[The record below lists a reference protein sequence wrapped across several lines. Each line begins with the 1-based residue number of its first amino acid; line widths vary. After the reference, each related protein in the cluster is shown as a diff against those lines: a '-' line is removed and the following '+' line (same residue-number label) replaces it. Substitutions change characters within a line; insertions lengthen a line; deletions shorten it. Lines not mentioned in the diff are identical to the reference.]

1 MSSRIVFLHLV
12 PLFLFA
18 QAYREEGMAFLRN
31 YAPKEYDAASQNFAI
46 AQDHRG
52 VMYFGN
58 GDGVLEYDGVSWR
71 LVADSKG
78 LVVRSMGVD
87 EKGTVFVGG
96 MGDFGYLTPDRSG
109 TLHFVSLLD
118 RLET

>member
-31 YAPKEYDAASQNFAI
+31 YAPNEYDAASQNLAI
-46 AQDHRG
+46 AQEHRG

-78 LVVRSMGVD
+78 LVVRSMGAD
-87 EKGTVFVGG
+87 GKGTVLVGG
-96 MGDFGYLTPDRSG
+96 LGCVGYVRSDRCGSR
-109 TLHFVSLLD
+109 
-118 RLET
+118 RL